1 MSAGERDLAKLLG
14 GLVVTHRPGRWVF
27 ETRVDAPNLSS
38 VAMAFAEVEGW
49 TVIREAG
56 PDERSAFAWLELSV
70 HSSLEAV
77 GFLAA
82 ISTALAGAGVP
93 CNAVAAYHH
102 DHIFVPEGLV
112 ETAISAIEP
121 LRQTA

>member
-49 TVIREAG
+49 TVIRQAG
-56 PDERSAFAWLELSV
+56 PDDGAAFAWLELSV

-82 ISTALAGAGVP
+82 ISTALATVGVP

-112 ETAISAIEP
+112 ETAISAIEA